1 MASCSQHVLGQKSLL
16 QLKKYFY
23 QCDQYYNTI
32 LLQLQYSSG
41 SWLWK
46 LLVTLTP
53 FTYITFSVC
62 VMRCYSCVY
71 LYLIIYF
78 LLTSVFML
86 ESEKKK
92 LTSPIFKWI
101 PKNLRLPNQA
111 SFKTIFTSPI
121 PNWRWDTIIA
131 QPQVLIHTLLC
142 HQFMNLGLTNS
153 ALLPHARCTL
163 VQ

>member
-1 MASCSQHVLGQKSLL
+1 MASCSQHVLGQKSLI

-23 QCDQYYNTI
+23 QCDQYYNII
-32 LLQLQYSSG
+32 LLQLQYFSG

-62 VMRCYSCVY
+62 LMRCYSCVS

-78 LLTSVFML
+78 FINLCIHVGKW
-86 ESEKKK
+86 KKK
-92 LTSPIFKWI
+92 LTSPILNPQKSSLAQSG
-101 PKNLRLPNQA
+101 K
-111 SFKTIFTSPI
+111 FKTIFTSPI
-121 PNWRWDTIIA
+121 PNWCWDTIIA
-131 QPQVLIHTLLC
+131 QLQVLIHTLLC

-153 ALLPHARCTL
+153 ALLPHTRCTL
-163 VQ
+163 V